1 MRHRFCISELCI
13 VSLYDRLRQRSFWSR
28 TCQGAEK
35 EIKKRVTE
43 LLELTGLSGM
53 EKRYPNQ
60 LSGGQRQRV
69 AFARALAPNPQV
81 LLLDEPFA
89 AIDAKVRTE
98 LRNWLR
104 EMVAKSLALQA
115 FLSPMIRMKPS
126 RWPMRLSSQTMDI
139 SSRWERRWKFIN
151 HRTPRSWHSLSAV
164 PRS

>member
-1 MRHRFCISELCI
+1 MTVYDNVAFGLELAK
-13 VSLYDRLRQRSFWSR
+13 VPK
-28 TCQGAEK
+28 K

-89 AIDAKVRTE
+89 AIDAK
-98 LRNWLR
+98 
-104 EMVAKSLALQA
+104 
-115 FLSPMIRMKPS
+115 SP
-126 RWPMRLSSQTMDI
+126 
-139 SSRWERRWKFIN
+139 
-151 HRTPRSWHSLSAV
+151 H
-164 PRS
+164 